1 MKSYSKVGVGVKL
14 IVGLISS
21 QESNFSKAG
30 RLLERKY
37 GAVDM
42 KSLVADFNHTDY
54 YEEEFGRDL
63 KRIFLSFKK
72 LTDIKNL
79 YKSKLHTQKIEKRL
93 SSKFKRQVNIDPG
106 YITLGK
112 LVLFT
117 TKNYSHRIY
126 LNRGIYAEVALKF
139 EANSFTPWPWTYPD
153 YRTKEY
159 IEFFNK
165 VREIYKAELK

>member
-1 MKSYSKVGVGVKL
+1 MPNPKQPTRAKL
-14 IVGLISS
+14 IVGLISP
-21 QESNFSKAG
+21 QELKFSKALK
-30 RLLERKY
+30 LLEQKY
-37 GAVDM
+37 GPIDL
-42 KSLVADFNHTDY
+42 KSSVMGFTHTNY
-54 YEEEFGRDL
+54 YEKEFGSNL

-79 YKSKLHTQKIEKRL
+79 HKSKLHTQKIEKRL
-93 SSKFKRQVNIDPG
+93 SSKFKRRVNIDPG

-117 TKNYSHRIY
+117 TKNYTHRIY
-126 LNRGIYAEVALKF
+126 LNRGIYAEVTLKF
-139 EANSFTPWPWTYPD
+139 EGNSFTPWPWTYPD

-165 VREIYKAELK
+165 VRELYKAQFK